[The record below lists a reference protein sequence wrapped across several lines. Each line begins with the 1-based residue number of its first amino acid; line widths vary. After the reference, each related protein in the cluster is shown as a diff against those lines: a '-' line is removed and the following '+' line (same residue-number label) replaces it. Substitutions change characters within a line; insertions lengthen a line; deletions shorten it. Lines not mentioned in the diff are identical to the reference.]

1 MASETKWTPGP
12 WSFEEIDPS
21 DKDWGACEIWSDP
34 SDEPVSTMVLSV
46 DNARLIASAPELY
59 EALDTVWAEVENSGR
74 EGATELRWKLA
85 GDNDL
90 FRLIRAAL
98 AKARGE

>member
-1 MASETKWTPGP
+1 MTSETKWTPGP
-12 WSFEEIDPS
+12 WSFQEIDPS
-21 DKDWGACEIWSDP
+21 DKDWGACEIWADP

-59 EALDTVWAEVENSGR
+59 EALDQLLDDMGEDGLSVCRA
-74 EGATELRWKLA
+74 AKDQA
-85 GDNDL
+85 
-90 FRLIRAAL
+90 RAAL